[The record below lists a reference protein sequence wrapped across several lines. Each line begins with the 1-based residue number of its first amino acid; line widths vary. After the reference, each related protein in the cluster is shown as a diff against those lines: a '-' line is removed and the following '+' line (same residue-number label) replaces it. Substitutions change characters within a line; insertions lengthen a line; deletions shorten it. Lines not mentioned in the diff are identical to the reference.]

1 MENLKNLRVEA
12 GLSQTE
18 LSMRA
23 NVARWK
29 LSMTENGQ
37 LLENGRCPLRP
48 AEQAAVLEALRN
60 AFRRTAEKA
69 QARSNMLSEPL
80 VAAG

>member
-1 MENLKNLRVEA
+1 MENLKRFRLEA

-18 LSMRA
+18 LSMLA

-29 LSMTENGQ
+29 LSMAENGQ

-48 AEQAAVLEALRN
+48 AEQAAILEVLRTTFRRNAEDAEAL
-60 AFRRTAEKA
+60 
-69 QARSNMLSEPL
+69 SNMLSQPL

>member
-18 LSMRA
+18 LSMHA
-23 NVARWK
+23 HVARWK

-37 LLENGRCPLRP
+37 CLENGQCPLRP
-48 AEQAAVLEALRN
+48 TEQAAVLEALRN

-69 QARSNMLSEPL
+69 QAFSNMLSEPL

>member
-1 MENLKNLRVEA
+1 MENLRNLRVDA

-18 LSMRA
+18 LSMLA

-37 LLENGRCPLRP
+37 VLENGQCPLRP
-48 AEQAAVLEALRN
+48 SEQVAVREALRN
-60 AFRRTAEKA
+60 AFRSTAEKA
-69 QARSNMLSEPL
+69 QARSNMLSQPL

>member
-1 MENLKNLRVEA
+1 MENLKNLRIEA
-12 GLSQTE
+12 GMSQTE

-48 AEQAAVLEALRN
+48 SEQTAVLEALRN